1 MMRAR
6 ISLYLAVILTFGLF
20 MTALPDESISGLP
33 TQIACCQG
41 DGTCTDS
48 SEGPFMCI
56 SDFVVEDAFCNQ
68 STGLCT
74 SVARFNT
81 IPTMSEWGLIAMA
94 GILAVAGLIVIRRKK
109 ASA

>member
-1 MMRAR
+1 MLRAR

-33 TQIACCQG
+33 AEIACCQG

-56 SDFVVEDAFCNQ
+56 SDFIVEDAFCNQ
-68 STGLCT
+68 GTGLCT
-74 SVARFNT
+74 SLARFNS

-94 GILAVAGLIVIRRKK
+94 GILAAAGLIVIRRKK